1 MYINTI
7 NATMATAAMATMAT
21 VDAATITRTFYPVLC
36 AQKPRRRLELR
47 VLGEFQCEPSE
58 DREVRVEADALDPAD
73 AGIASP

>member
-47 VLGEFQCEPSE
+47 VLGE
-58 DREVRVEADALDPAD
+58 VRVEADALDPAD